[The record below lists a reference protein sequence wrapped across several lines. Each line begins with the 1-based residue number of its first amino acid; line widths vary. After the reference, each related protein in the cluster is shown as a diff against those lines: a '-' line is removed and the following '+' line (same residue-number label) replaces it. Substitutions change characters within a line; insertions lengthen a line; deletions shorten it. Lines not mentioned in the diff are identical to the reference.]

1 MDPSVYIPAYLSAPT
16 LRRTPN
22 SPDAA
27 RELVHND
34 VSVNPHKY
42 AQTEHAQAL
51 LSYAGVHRHLL
62 DELHRIEDMGSDE
75 EFEQTRNRLFD
86 DMRDELLKIV
96 RADAYVL
103 DAQLLAIILA
113 DTPVDACLGDLMKL
127 EATTADYL
135 QQSVPGFDMEAPHY
149 WANKV
154 LADGVTAA
162 DLTVSEPTL
171 IGWLHTLEAISQL
184 CMASARY
191 RAAVNYSRRVLKA
204 EGYPTRAA
212 GTVLLALAR
221 LEDEDGFC
229 PGPPARGADGADAPR
244 ELPGTYSP
252 ARSCCSKRTR
262 CARRHARCASLPTA
276 ARAARSFAE
285 PHVSDAVPSLPART
299 ARPWDL
305 SHQAVWEADGIIS
318 DTPDFA
324 PGPALAKTYRSLP
337 RNLRAAVMAF
347 NDANATTMS
356 FTLGTAS

>member
-1 MDPSVYIPAYLSAPT
+1 MDPSVYIPAYLE
-16 LRRTPN
+16 RTYLASHPELT
-22 SPDAA
+22 DAA

-34 VSVNPHKY
+34 MSANPQKY
-42 AQTEHAQAL
+42 AQSEHAQAL
-51 LSYAGVHRHLL
+51 LSYAGVHHHLL

-96 RADAYVL
+96 RIDALAV

-127 EATTADYL
+127 EVTTADYL

-154 LADGVTAA
+154 LTDGVTAA
-162 DLTVSEPTL
+162 DLTVNEPAL

-191 RAAVNYSRRVLKA
+191 RAAADYARRVLKA

-221 LEDEDGFC
+221 LEDQDGFF
-229 PGPPARGADGADAPR
+229 ALAHQLEEQVGADAL
-244 ELPGTYSP
+244 ENSP
-252 ARSCCSKRTR
+252 WY
-262 CARRHARCASLPTA
+262 L
-276 ARAARSFAE
+276 
-285 PHVSDAVPSLPART
+285 LART
-299 ARPWDL
+299 ILLFKTNKMRPATRALREFANRCEGGAFFLLNPMYQTPYLPCRPEPRDPWDL

-324 PGPALAKTYRSLP
+324 PW
-337 RNLRAAVMAF
+337 
-347 NDANATTMS
+347 ANACEDVS
-356 FTLGTAS
+356 QLAQEFARRYGF

>member
-1 MDPSVYIPAYLSAPT
+1 MDPSVYIPAYLERAYLASHPELT
-16 LRRTPN
+16 
-22 SPDAA
+22 DAA

-34 VSVNPHKY
+34 ISANPQKY
-42 AQTEHAQAL
+42 AQSEHAQAL

-96 RADAYVL
+96 RIDAYVL

-149 WANKV
+149 
-154 LADGVTAA
+154 
-162 DLTVSEPTL
+162 
-171 IGWLHTLEAISQL
+171 EAISQL

-191 RAAVNYSRRVLKA
+191 RAAANYARRVLKA

-212 GTVLLALAR
+212 GTVLLAIAR
-221 LEDEDGFC
+221 LEDEDGFF
-229 PGPPARGADGADAPR
+229 ALAHQLEEEIGADAL
-244 ELPGTYSP
+244 ENSP
-252 ARSCCSKRTR
+252 WY
-262 CARRHARCASLPTA
+262 L
-276 ARAARSFAE
+276 
-285 PHVSDAVPSLPART
+285 LART
-299 ARPWDL
+299 ILLFKTNKMRPAKRALREFANRCEGGAFFLLNPMYQTPYLPCRPEPRDPWDL

-324 PGPALAKTYRSLP
+324 PW
-337 RNLRAAVMAF
+337 
-347 NDANATTMS
+347 ANACEDVS
-356 FTLGTAS
+356 QLAQEFARRYGF

>member
-1 MDPSVYIPAYLSAPT
+1 MDPSVYIPAYLERAYLASHPELT
-16 LRRTPN
+16 
-22 SPDAA
+22 DAA
-27 RELVHND
+27 RDLVHND

-96 RADAYVL
+96 RVDALAV

-149 WANKV
+149 WANNV
-154 LADGVTAA
+154 LADGITAA
-162 DLTVSEPTL
+162 DLTVSEPAL

-191 RAAVNYSRRVLKA
+191 RAAANYARRGLPAPCCLPSPAWKTRTAFLPWLTSSRNRW
-204 EGYPTRAA
+204 
-212 GTVLLALAR
+212 
-221 LEDEDGFC
+221 
-229 PGPPARGADGADAPR
+229 
-244 ELPGTYSP
+244 ELMHSRTPPGTCSP
-252 ARSCCSKRTR
+252 ARFCCSKQTR
-262 CARRHARCASLPTA
+262 CARRRARCVSSLTV
-276 ARAARSFAE
+276 ARAARS
-285 PHVSDAVPSLPART
+285 SC
-299 ARPWDL
+299 
-305 SHQAVWEADGIIS
+305 
-318 DTPDFA
+318 
-324 PGPALAKTYRSLP
+324 
-337 RNLRAAVMAF
+337 
-347 NDANATTMS
+347 
-356 FTLGTAS
+356 

>member
-1 MDPSVYIPAYLSAPT
+1 MDPSVYIPAYLE
-16 LRRTPN
+16 RTYLASHPELT
-22 SPDAA
+22 DAA

-96 RADAYVL
+96 RVDALAV

-149 WANKV
+149 WANNV

-162 DLTVSEPTL
+162 DLTVSEPAL

-184 CMASARY
+184 CI
-191 RAAVNYSRRVLKA
+191 V
-204 EGYPTRAA
+204 
-212 GTVLLALAR
+212 TVLPPTTPAASLRQKAIP
-221 LEDEDGFC
+221 
-229 PGPPARGADGADAPR
+229 PGPQAPCCSPSLVWKTKTAFLPWPTSSR
-244 ELPGTYSP
+244 NRWEPMHSRTPPGTCSP
-252 ARSCCSKRTR
+252 AQSSCSKRTR
-262 CARRHARCASLPTA
+262 CVRRCVRCVSSLTA
-276 ARAARSFAE
+276 ARAAHS
-285 PHVSDAVPSLPART
+285 SC
-299 ARPWDL
+299 
-305 SHQAVWEADGIIS
+305 
-318 DTPDFA
+318 
-324 PGPALAKTYRSLP
+324 
-337 RNLRAAVMAF
+337 
-347 NDANATTMS
+347 
-356 FTLGTAS
+356 

>member
-1 MDPSVYIPAYLSAPT
+1 MDPSVYIPAYLE
-16 LRRTPN
+16 RTYLASRPELT
-22 SPDAA
+22 DAA

-34 VSVNPHKY
+34 ISANPQKY
-42 AQTEHAQAL
+42 AQSEHAQAL

-96 RADAYVL
+96 RVDAYVL

-154 LADGVTAA
+154 LTDGVTAA
-162 DLTVSEPTL
+162 ELTVSEPAL

-191 RAAVNYSRRVLKA
+191 RAAANYARRVLKA

-221 LEDEDGFC
+221 LEDQDGF
-229 PGPPARGADGADAPR
+229 
-244 ELPGTYSP
+244 LPWPTSSRKRSGLTRSRTLLGICSP
-252 ARSCCSKRTR
+252 APSSCSKRTR
-262 CARRHARCASLPTA
+262 CVRRCVRCVSSLTA
-276 ARAARSFAE
+276 ARAARS
-285 PHVSDAVPSLPART
+285 SC
-299 ARPWDL
+299 
-305 SHQAVWEADGIIS
+305 
-318 DTPDFA
+318 
-324 PGPALAKTYRSLP
+324 
-337 RNLRAAVMAF
+337 
-347 NDANATTMS
+347 
-356 FTLGTAS
+356 

>member
-1 MDPSVYIPAYLSAPT
+1 MDPSVYIPAYLE
-16 LRRTPN
+16 RTYLASHPELT
-22 SPDAA
+22 DAA

-34 VSVNPHKY
+34 ISANPQKY
-42 AQTEHAQAL
+42 AQSEHAQAL
-51 LSYAGVHRHLL
+51 LSYAGAHRHLL

-96 RADAYVL
+96 RVDALTV

-154 LADGVTAA
+154 LTDGVTAA
-162 DLTVSEPTL
+162 ELTVSEPAL

-221 LEDEDGFC
+221 LEDEDGFF
-229 PGPPARGADGADAPR
+229 ALAHQLEEQMGADALENSPWYLLARTILLFKTNKMRPATRALR
-244 ELPGTYSP
+244 EFANRCEGGAFFLLNPMYQTPYLPCRP
-252 ARSCCSKRTR
+252 
-262 CARRHARCASLPTA
+262 
-276 ARAARSFAE
+276 E
-285 PHVSDAVPSLPART
+285 PHD
-299 ARPWDL
+299 PWDL

-324 PGPALAKTYRSLP
+324 PW
-337 RNLRAAVMAF
+337 
-347 NDANATTMS
+347 ANACEDVS
-356 FTLGTAS
+356 QLAQEFARRYGF

>member
-1 MDPSVYIPAYLSAPT
+1 MDPSVYIPAYLERAYLASHPELT
-16 LRRTPN
+16 
-22 SPDAA
+22 DAA

-96 RADAYVL
+96 RVDAYVL

-154 LADGVTAA
+154 LTDGVTAA
-162 DLTVSEPTL
+162 DLTVSEPAL

-191 RAAVNYSRRVLKA
+191 RAAANYARRVLKA

-221 LEDEDGFC
+221 LEDEDGFLD
-229 PGPPARGADGADAPR
+229 RK
-244 ELPGTYSP
+244 S
-252 ARSCCSKRTR
+252 TR
-262 CARRHARCASLPTA
+262 LNS
-276 ARAARSFAE
+276 
-285 PHVSDAVPSLPART
+285 
-299 ARPWDL
+299 
-305 SHQAVWEADGIIS
+305 SHQ
-318 DTPDFA
+318 
-324 PGPALAKTYRSLP
+324 
-337 RNLRAAVMAF
+337 
-347 NDANATTMS
+347 
-356 FTLGTAS
+356 

>member
-1 MDPSVYIPAYLSAPT
+1 MDPSVYIPAYLERAYLASHPELT
-16 LRRTPN
+16 
-22 SPDAA
+22 DAA

-42 AQTEHAQAL
+42 AQSEHAQAL

-96 RADAYVL
+96 RIDAHVL

-154 LADGVTAA
+154 LADGARALISPGGARFLGGRSHALGPPPRVGRGGPRPGAP
-162 DLTVSEPTL
+162 PT
-171 IGWLHTLEAISQL
+171 HA
-184 CMASARY
+184 
-191 RAAVNYSRRVLKA
+191 RRVLKA

-221 LEDEDGFC
+221 LEDEDGFF
-229 PGPPARGADGADAPR
+229 ALAHQLEEEIGADAL
-244 ELPGTYSP
+244 ENSP
-252 ARSCCSKRTR
+252 WY
-262 CARRHARCASLPTA
+262 L
-276 ARAARSFAE
+276 
-285 PHVSDAVPSLPART
+285 LART
-299 ARPWDL
+299 ILLFKTNKMRPATRALREFANRCEGGAFFLLNSMYQTPYLPCRPEPRDPWDL

-324 PGPALAKTYRSLP
+324 PW
-337 RNLRAAVMAF
+337 
-347 NDANATTMS
+347 ANACEDVS
-356 FTLGTAS
+356 QLAQEFARRYGF

>member
-1 MDPSVYIPAYLSAPT
+1 MDPSVYIPAYLERAYLASHPELT
-16 LRRTPN
+16 
-22 SPDAA
+22 DAA
-27 RELVHND
+27 RDLVHND

-96 RADAYVL
+96 RVDALAV

-162 DLTVSEPTL
+162 DLTVSEPAL

-184 CMASARY
+184 CLASARY
-191 RAAVNYSRRVLKA
+191 RAAANYSRRVLKA

-221 LEDEDGFC
+221 LEDEDGFF
-229 PGPPARGADGADAPR
+229 ALAHQLEEQMGADAL
-244 ELPGTYSP
+244 ENSP
-252 ARSCCSKRTR
+252 WYLLARTILLFKTNKMRPATR
-262 CARRHARCASLPTA
+262 SA
-276 ARAARSFAE
+276 ARVCQPLRGRRVLLAE
-285 PHVSDAVPSLPART
+285 SHVPDTVPSLPARAT
-299 ARPWDL
+299 
-305 SHQAVWEADGIIS
+305 
-318 DTPDFA
+318 
-324 PGPALAKTYRSLP
+324 RSLGSFASGSLGGRRHHLGYSRLCSLGQRLRRRIAACPGICAPLRLLTAQTP
-337 RNLRAAVMAF
+337 RPCHSR
-347 NDANATTMS
+347 
-356 FTLGTAS
+356 